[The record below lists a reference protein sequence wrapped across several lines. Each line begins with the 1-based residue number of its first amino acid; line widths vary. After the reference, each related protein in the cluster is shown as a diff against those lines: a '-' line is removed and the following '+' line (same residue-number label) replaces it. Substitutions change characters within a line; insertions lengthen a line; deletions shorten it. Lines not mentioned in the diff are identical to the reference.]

1 MGGCCVRAVIY
12 SNFDLCS
19 GCNICRM
26 ICSEKKT
33 GGTNPRL
40 ALLNLEK
47 HGLVYRPVVSAQCR
61 NAFCLKV
68 CPVEAVYRQEDSGA
82 VLIDRAKCT
91 GCGLCAEACPVCA
104 IVMDKQAGIARKC
117 DLCGGD
123 PACVRYCPTGALE
136 LVILGGDKDE

>member
-1 MGGCCVRAVIY
+1 M
-12 SNFDLCS
+12 F
-19 GCNICRM
+19 
-26 ICSEKKT
+26 T
-33 GGTNPRL
+33 GRCLP
-40 ALLNLEK
+40 
-47 HGLVYRPVVSAQCR
+47 SAGML
-61 NAFCLKV
+61 CLKV
-68 CPVEAVYRQEDSGA
+68 CLGGRLPPEDSGA